1 MTQESFGNQLI
12 PELSG
17 LKARLLSSELNPS
30 DFLHAIF
37 ELDQS
42 DDLRTNAL
50 TNIQLLEQPDT
61 VTLFEQSESKEEF
74 YNIRSLT
81 YFHIGQIHA
90 YNEEGDILKD
100 FKLALSDAER
110 SGQDNQEWLWYV
122 QATVAY
128 LENDL
133 TLLKEL
139 FEKLNPENN
148 KTIVFN
154 FIHGLETRGYPSYM
168 EDMMAARI
176 DHT

>member
-1 MTQESFGNQLI
+1 MTREGLESQVTS
-12 PELSG
+12 ELSG
-17 LKARLLSSELNPS
+17 LKARLLSGELNFS

-50 TNIQLLEQPDT
+50 TNIQLLEQPDIVT
-61 VTLFEQSESKEEF
+61 VFEQSESKEEF

-90 YNEEGDILKD
+90 HNDKGDILNH
-100 FKLALSDAER
+100 FRRALSDAER

-122 QATVAY
+122 HATVAY

-139 FEKLNPENN
+139 FEKLRPENN
-148 KTIVFN
+148 KAIVFN
-154 FIHGLETRGYPSYM
+154 FIHGLEARGYPSYM
-168 EDMMAARI
+168 EDMMAARR